1 MSPGT
6 PRVGTVLA
14 FDFGLA
20 RIGVA
25 VGETETG
32 NAHPLTAIAEEVNA
46 VRFAAIEALL
56 AEWKP
61 ASLVVGLPTHL
72 DGSEHAMTARCRR
85 FANQLHGRYGLP
97 VALGV
102 LYLEAARRCK
112 LNVAGVDFPGHF
124 LLRVPGA
131 DHLLDPCGGRRLYPN
146 DCRELLARP
155 DTAQVVIDLYLMA
168 VLANKS
174 YNYSF
179 GDVLSGG
186 AAIKD
191 FVDENISWETT
202 RTYNLGLDFEAFDHR
217 LLFSVDLYKKR
228 TEGILRDVKIPAQI
242 GNLNGPKQNIGVVA
256 NDGVELN
263 LQWRSAV
270 KNFHY
275 SLGGNFCYNKNIVV
289 ESPLACAPRERG

>member
-85 FANQLHGRYGLP
+85 FANQLHGRHALP
-97 VALGV
+97 V
-102 LYLEAARRCK
+102 
-112 LNVAGVDFPGHF
+112 
-124 LLRVPGA
+124 
-131 DHLLDPCGGRRLYPN
+131 
-146 DCRELLARP
+146 
-155 DTAQVVIDLYLMA
+155 
-168 VLANKS
+168 
-174 YNYSF
+174 
-179 GDVLSGG
+179 
-186 AAIKD
+186 
-191 FVDENISWETT
+191 
-202 RTYNLGLDFEAFDHR
+202 
-217 LLFSVDLYKKR
+217 FSVDERLSS
-228 TEGILRDVKIPAQI
+228 
-242 GNLNGPKQNIGVVA
+242 VA
-256 NDGVELN
+256 AEAELAEAGRKG
-263 LQWRSAV
+263 W
-270 KNFHY
+270 
-275 SLGGNFCYNKNIVV
+275 
-289 ESPLACAPRERG
+289 RERKAVLDAAAARILLQTFLDTRRHERP